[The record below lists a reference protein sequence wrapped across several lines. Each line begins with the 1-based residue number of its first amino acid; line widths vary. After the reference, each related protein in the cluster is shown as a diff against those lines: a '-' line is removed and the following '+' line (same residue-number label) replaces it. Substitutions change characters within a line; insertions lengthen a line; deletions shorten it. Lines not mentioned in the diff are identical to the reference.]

1 MSGTQDRAQELLNNT
16 ENKYQLVLT
25 VARRAK
31 SIKDDPMLMSTPEA
45 SKPIKLALRELADH
59 QRQEAEA
66 ALL

>member
-1 MSGTQDRAQELLNNT
+1 MSGMQDKAQELLNNT

-31 SIKDDPMLMSTPEA
+31 SIKDDPMLSSSPEA

-59 QRQEAEA
+59 LREEAEA
-66 ALL
+66 AAV